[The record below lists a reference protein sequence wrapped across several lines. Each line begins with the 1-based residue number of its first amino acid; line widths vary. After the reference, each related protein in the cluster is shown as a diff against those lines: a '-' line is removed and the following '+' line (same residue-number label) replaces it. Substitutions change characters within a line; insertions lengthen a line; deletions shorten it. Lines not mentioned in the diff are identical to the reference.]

1 MQRRVQ
7 RFADRIVVPSNA
19 VARVARERC
28 GVSPERVVVI
38 PNAIDP
44 AEYPRVEAFRDRT
57 RVRAGYLGRL
67 DPAKSPGVLIDAIAS
82 TEADGAELHYFGDGP
97 VRSELE
103 RAAARA
109 GVAGRVYFH
118 GTVARP
124 QDALRG
130 MDVLWLPSRVEG
142 FGLVLIEAMA
152 SGVPVV
158 ACAVGGVT
166 DVVQHNVNGLLVGDS
181 GFQIRSFA
189 TTLRTLHDDV
199 ALRQKLIE
207 NGLRTVC
214 ERFTWDVV
222 LPQYRQMLGL

>member
-19 VARVARERC
+19 VARVARRC
-28 GVSPERVVVI
+28 GLSPERVVVI

-44 AEYPRVEAFRDRT
+44 AEYPRVRAFRDPAQ
-57 RVRAGYLGRL
+57 VRAGYLGRL

-82 TEADGAELHYFGDGP
+82 PEADGAELHYFGDGP
-97 VRSELE
+97 IRSDLE

-109 GVAGRVYFH
+109 GVTARVVFH

-124 QDALRG
+124 QDALCN

-158 ACAVGGVT
+158 ACEAGGVT
-166 DVVQHNVNGLLVGDS
+166 DVVQQNVNGLLVSDAAS
-181 GFQIRSFA
+181 QARSFA
-189 TTLRTLHDDV
+189 ASLRTLRDDV
-199 ALRQKLIE
+199 AFVRS
-207 NGLRTVC
+207 
-214 ERFTWDVV
+214 
-222 LPQYRQMLGL
+222 